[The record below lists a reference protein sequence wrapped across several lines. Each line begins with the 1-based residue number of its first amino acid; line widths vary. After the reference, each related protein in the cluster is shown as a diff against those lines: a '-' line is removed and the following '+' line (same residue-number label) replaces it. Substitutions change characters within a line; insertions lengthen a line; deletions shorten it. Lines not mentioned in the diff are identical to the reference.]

1 MHYFEQSSD
10 TGVELNLLQK
20 YLFVSLDIY
29 SKIKHNEN
37 RMIQLD
43 NKLEAWL
50 AFLCMDDPEDI
61 AVIIEKYSEF
71 RALYEQV
78 YDICRNVE
86 DVMGLFSKELAELDH
101 NTAEL
106 MVDEMQKELDEKNEE
121 IAGMTEIIKKQ
132 NDEITELKRQ
142 MSECQEQM
150 KMILAS
156 KE

>member
-1 MHYFEQSSD
+1 
-10 TGVELNLLQK
+10 
-20 YLFVSLDIY
+20 
-29 SKIKHNEN
+29 
-37 RMIQLD
+37 MIQLD
-43 NKLEAWL
+43 SKLEAWL

-61 AVIIEKYSEF
+61 AVIIEKYPEF
-71 RALYEQV
+71 RALHEQV

>member
-1 MHYFEQSSD
+1 M
-10 TGVELNLLQK
+10 QK

-37 RMIQLD
+37 KMIQLD
-43 NKLEAWL
+43 NKHEAWL

-61 AVIIEKYSEF
+61 
-71 RALYEQV
+71 
-78 YDICRNVE
+78 
-86 DVMGLFSKELAELDH
+86 MGLFSKELAELDH

-121 IAGMTEIIKKQ
+121 IARKDAEIEKMEKEII
-132 NDEITELKRQ
+132 ELKKQ
-142 MSECQEQM
+142 MSEFQEQM

>member
-1 MHYFEQSSD
+1 M
-10 TGVELNLLQK
+10 QK

-61 AVIIEKYSEF
+61 AVIIEKYPEF

>member
-1 MHYFEQSSD
+1 
-10 TGVELNLLQK
+10 
-20 YLFVSLDIY
+20 
-29 SKIKHNEN
+29 
-37 RMIQLD
+37 MIQLD

-61 AVIIEKYSEF
+61 AVIIEKYPEF

-121 IAGMTEIIKKQ
+121 IARKDAEIEKMEKEII
-132 NDEITELKRQ
+132 ELKKQ
-142 MSECQEQM
+142 MSEFQEQM

>member
-1 MHYFEQSSD
+1 MKQKLSTQLAAGFALIVLSTVFLIGVIANHLINRQFERYVTAQRE
-10 TGVELNLLQK
+10 T
-20 YLFVSLDIY
+20 
-29 SKIKHNEN
+29 
-37 RMIQLD
+37 
-43 NKLEAWL
+43 
-50 AFLCMDDPEDI
+50 
-61 AVIIEKYSEF
+61 
-71 RALYEQV
+71 
-78 YDICRNVE
+78 
-86 DVMGLFSKELAELDH
+86 FSKELAELDH

-142 MSECQEQM
+142 MSEFQEQM